1 MLGELNSQPA
11 TGDPPALGLSGCRA
25 LSSSGAS
32 FGTSCREAFTRCD
45 TMGYGTLQGAPE
57 GDISLGP
64 VDGTIL
70 DSE

>member
-1 MLGELNSQPA
+1 
-11 TGDPPALGLSGCRA
+11 
-25 LSSSGAS
+25 
-32 FGTSCREAFTRCD
+32 
-45 TMGYGTLQGAPE
+45 MGYGTLQGAPE